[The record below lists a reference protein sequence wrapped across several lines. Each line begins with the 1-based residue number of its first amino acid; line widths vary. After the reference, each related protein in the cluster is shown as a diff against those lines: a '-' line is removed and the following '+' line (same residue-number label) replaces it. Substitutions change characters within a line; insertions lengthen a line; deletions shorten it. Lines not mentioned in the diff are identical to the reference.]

1 MDISEAEGRAGSE
14 AAKCGIGKT
23 LAMSPPLPALATT
36 PAATATFRRNGVAR
50 GGQAP
55 YRSFRFARALR
66 KKIEKTRR
74 RLHARR
80 LCAGINS
87 GIFAVDRAGMLSYNS
102 RPSPSEGVARRMLA

>member
-23 LAMSPPLPALATT
+23 LAHVSSPAELATK
-36 PAATATFRRNGVAR
+36 PAARAAFGRNGVAR
-50 GGQAP
+50 KGQAP
-55 YRSFRFARALR
+55 YRSFRPARTLR
-66 KKIEKTRR
+66 KKSEKTRR
-74 RLHARR
+74 PRRARR
-80 LCAGINS
+80 LCARVNS